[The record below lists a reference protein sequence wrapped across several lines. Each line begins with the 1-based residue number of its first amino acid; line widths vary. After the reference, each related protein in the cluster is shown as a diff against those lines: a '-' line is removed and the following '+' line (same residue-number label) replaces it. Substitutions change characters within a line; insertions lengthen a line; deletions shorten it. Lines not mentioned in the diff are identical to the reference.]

1 MNTARSKRD
10 DLRVRSVFFAADDCA
25 CVSHALALGRS
36 ATSDETSDRLLHVRQ
51 NPLRCIDLIRA
62 ADFANHDNA
71 IGVIIF
77 GEEFKHID
85 ESHSAHRIATDP
97 NAGRLTHAEFRCL
110 PDCFIRERAGSTDD
124 ANTLSRLRVCTMR
137 VDVARH
143 DADLASTFELRICAT
158 PAHASCWR
166 NDAGA
171 VGADECC
178 VRERLERFLRAN
190 HVLHR
195 YALGD
200 RADHA
205 NACGCSFEN
214 RVSRTS
220 GRHENHRRVRA
231 RCFDSL
237 SHRVKDRQSVGILL
251 PTFSRG
257 HAADH
262 LGSVGEARLR
272 VRCTCAASDALTKNL
287 SFSVDENGHWG
298 EDGTA
303 TSRQRNAEGITR
315 YTRRAMAKKPLT
327 YAESGVDINAGD
339 EVVERIKPILRR
351 THTPRVIGMHGAF
364 AGMFRLDFNQQL
376 FKRNYRDPVLVAC
389 TDGVGTKVKLAADA
403 KIYDGVGID
412 CVAMNVN
419 DLIVQGAEPLFFLD
433 YLGLS
438 KLCPTDT
445 TAMIEGVA
453 RGCELAGCA
462 LIGGECAEM
471 PDIYSPGDFDVA
483 GFCVGVVELKR
494 VIDPARVRKGD
505 IIIGLAASGLHSNGY
520 TLVRRII
527 KDEKLDLKKAYP
539 GFGGKKLIDVL
550 LEPTRIYAKPIV
562 KLLASYKRIMAV
574 SGMAHITG
582 GGLPGNVSR
591 ALPSTFDARIDCTT
605 WKPHPIFGFLQE
617 RGGIERDEMFRVF
630 NMGIGYTLIVR
641 PTHAKKVVAALKRS
655 GEKPTII
662 GEIVKG
668 TGEVQ
673 LDFGE

>member
-1 MNTARSKRD
+1 
-10 DLRVRSVFFAADDCA
+10 
-25 CVSHALALGRS
+25 
-36 ATSDETSDRLLHVRQ
+36 
-51 NPLRCIDLIRA
+51 
-62 ADFANHDNA
+62 
-71 IGVIIF
+71 
-77 GEEFKHID
+77 
-85 ESHSAHRIATDP
+85 
-97 NAGRLTHAEFRCL
+97 
-110 PDCFIRERAGSTDD
+110 
-124 ANTLSRLRVCTMR
+124 
-137 VDVARH
+137 
-143 DADLASTFELRICAT
+143 
-158 PAHASCWR
+158 
-166 NDAGA
+166 
-171 VGADECC
+171 
-178 VRERLERFLRAN
+178 
-190 HVLHR
+190 
-195 YALGD
+195 
-200 RADHA
+200 
-205 NACGCSFEN
+205 
-214 RVSRTS
+214 
-220 GRHENHRRVRA
+220 
-231 RCFDSL
+231 
-237 SHRVKDRQSVGILL
+237 
-251 PTFSRG
+251 
-257 HAADH
+257 
-262 LGSVGEARLR
+262 
-272 VRCTCAASDALTKNL
+272 
-287 SFSVDENGHWG
+287 
-298 EDGTA
+298 
-303 TSRQRNAEGITR
+303 
-315 YTRRAMAKKPLT
+315 MAKKPLT

-539 GFGGKKLIDVL
+539 GFGGKKLIDEL